1 MAEPIQRRVVPA
13 FATNVAL
20 EADIKAN
27 QKNKKEREAHVRLV
41 FFDNKTKF
49 TVSEVILS
57 KLTAMELENGLR
69 EILKKVTEALKKKE
83 LPKMEKIKSEPA
95 EKPSYLG

>member
-1 MAEPIQRRVVPA
+1 MAEPIQRRVIPA

-27 QKNKKEREAHVRLV
+27 QKNKKEREAHVRLL

-49 TVSEVILS
+49 TVAEVILS
-57 KLTAMELENGLR
+57 KLTAVELENGLR
-69 EILKKVTEALKKKE
+69 ELIKKLDEALKKKE
-83 LPKMEKIKSEPA
+83 LPKQEKIKTETVERPT
-95 EKPSYLG
+95 YLG

>member
-1 MAEPIQRRVVPA
+1 MGEPIQRRVIPA

-27 QKNKKEREAHVRLV
+27 QKNKKEREAHVRLL

-49 TVSEVILS
+49 TVAEVILS
-57 KLTAMELENGLR
+57 KLTAVELENGLK
-69 EILKKVTEALKKKE
+69 ELIKKLDEALKKKE
-83 LPKMEKIKSEPA
+83 LPKQEKIKTETVERPT
-95 EKPSYLG
+95 YLG

>member
-1 MAEPIQRRVVPA
+1 MAEPIQRRVIPA

-27 QKNKKEREAHVRLV
+27 QKNKKEREAHVRLL

-49 TVSEVILS
+49 TVAEVILS
-57 KLTAMELENGLR
+57 KLTAVELENGLK
-69 EILKKVTEALKKKE
+69 ELIKKLDEALKKKE
-83 LPKMEKIKSEPA
+83 LPKQEKIKTETVERPT
-95 EKPSYLG
+95 YLG